1 MPSAPSVSLSAPA
14 SASLSSVDS
23 LRLVLDTVEAR
34 NPHEPEFQQAVHEV
48 LESIAPVLEAHPE
61 FVDGG
66 ILERIVEPER
76 QILFRVPWV
85 DDSGRLQVNRGFRVQ
100 FSSVLGPYKGGLRFH
115 PSVNLSIIKFLGFEQ
130 IFKNAL
136 TGQGIGGAKGGSDF
150 DPHGRSDAEVMR
162 FCQSFMNELY
172 RHLGEH
178 TDVPAGD
185 IGVGAREIGYLFGQS
200 RYDPTRPEAGMF
212 PGTGGPGGGAE
223 GRPAATGYGAV
234 FFVEEMLGV
243 HGDTLHGKR
252 VGVSGSGNVAI
263 YAIDKARQLGATAV
277 TASDSSGYV
286 VDDAGIDVDLLRQI
300 KEVERARISEYAVRR
315 PGARYVEGAR
325 PWEVPVDVA
334 VPSATQNEL
343 EADDARALIANGVR
357 AVAEGANMPSTP
369 DAIEL
374 FQSAGVLFG
383 PGKAANAGGVA
394 TSALEMSQNAAR
406 QRWSF
411 DDSESKL
418 RSIMADVHDA
428 AFQAAEK
435 YGRPGDY
442 VVGANS
448 AGFERVAHAMLA
460 QGVI

>member
-1 MPSAPSVSLSAPA
+1 MTETLVALPA
-14 SASLSSVDS
+14 SVRD
-23 LRLVLDTVEAR
+23 VFDTVVAR

-48 LESIAPVLEAHPE
+48 LLSIVPVLERHPQ
-61 FVDGG
+61 FVEGG

-76 QILFRVPWV
+76 QILFRVPWL
-85 DDSGRLQVNRGFRVQ
+85 DDAGRLQVNRGFRVQ

-150 DPHGRSDAEVMR
+150 DPHGRSDAEIMR

-185 IGVGAREIGYLFGQS
+185 IGVGAREIGYLFGQYRKITNRHES
-200 RYDPTRPEAGMF
+200 GMF
-212 PGTGGPGGGAE
+212 TGKGVQWGGAE
-223 GRPAATGYGAV
+223 VRTEATGYGAV
-234 FFVEEMLGV
+234 FFAQEMLGV
-243 HGDTLHGKR
+243 HGDSLHGKR
-252 VGVSGSGNVAI
+252 VAVSGSGNVAV
-263 YAIDKARQLGATAV
+263 YAIDKAYQLGATPV

-286 VDDAGIDVDLLRQI
+286 VDDAGIDLVLLRQV
-300 KEVERARISEYAVRR
+300 KEVDRERISAYAARR
-315 PGARYVEGAR
+315 PSARFVEGKR
-325 PWEVPVDVA
+325 PWEVPVDIA
-334 VPSATQNEL
+334 IPSATQNEL
-343 EADDARALIANGVR
+343 DEGDAAMLIANGVR

-369 DAIEL
+369 GAVAA
-374 FQSAGVLFG
+374 FQRAGVLFG

-394 TSALEMSQNAAR
+394 TSALEMSQNASR

-411 DDSESKL
+411 ADSERKL
-418 RSIMADVHDA
+418 QAIMKGVHDS
-428 AFQAAEK
+428 AFAAAER
-435 YGRPGDY
+435 YGHPGDY